1 MERIIVIG
9 SPGSGKTTFS
19 KRLTEILNIDL
30 YHLDLIWHKPDK
42 TNVDNQTF
50 DNKLQAILQKDT
62 WLIDG
67 NYQRTLNK
75 RLKACDTVFLFDLP
89 TEVCL
94 KGAMARIGKKRDD
107 LPWIEEE
114 FDPVFKEQ
122 IINFRE
128 NGLPLIYNQLDR
140 YPNKNII
147 IFNTL
152 EEADE
157 FINTFFD

>member
-75 RLKACDTVFLFDLP
+75 RLNACDTVFLFDLP

-107 LPWIEEE
+107 LPWVEEE

-128 NGLPLIYNQLDR
+128 NVLPLIYNQLDR